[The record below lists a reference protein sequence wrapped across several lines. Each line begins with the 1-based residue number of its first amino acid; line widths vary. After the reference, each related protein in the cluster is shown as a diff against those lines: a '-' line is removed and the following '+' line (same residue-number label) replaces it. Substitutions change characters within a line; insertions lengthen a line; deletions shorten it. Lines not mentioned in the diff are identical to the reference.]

1 MHDRH
6 NRSYAIARRTG
17 CAGRI
22 IQLFTSVYLPPR
34 ASCTEA
40 GALTIRLPLKYLM
53 LAVPPLSRQT
63 SGRTVLVI
71 SATSSS
77 PFSVLVLLVSF
88 WRWPPP
94 PPPCWPNS
102 PPWPPPPPPPFRP

>member
-1 MHDRH
+1 MLEWKLWMRRDGLWGSRDYVRR
-6 NRSYAIARRTG
+6 NARPAQAVLRSAVGPAVPVRMVG
-17 CAGRI
+17 
-22 IQLFTSVYLPPR
+22 FTYRVHLPPK

-71 SATSSS
+71 SATNSS
-77 PFSVLVLLVSF
+77 
-88 WRWPPP
+88 
-94 PPPCWPNS
+94 
-102 PPWPPPPPPPFRP
+102 